1 MFTAIDTLVNGRER
15 FRAHQIEYKLSEKNK
30 SEIYRDAL
38 PGLNSGKFELLD
50 HPKLVAQ
57 ICALERRTARGG
69 RDSIDHPPKQHDD
82 LANSALD
89 AAGSTP
95 RSSGV
100 SSRSSTS
107 PVRISTM
114 SLASWFV
121 SRGRFWPLGS
131 VGIFPTSISTQHAL
145 KKADLLCDYSDRL
158 HFRQRLGNWSPGIN
172 RF

>member
-95 RSSGV
+95 RFRREFAILDLAGQDIDHEFGELV
-100 SSRSSTS
+100 CVAGALLAFRFGWHFPHLHIDATRSQK
-107 PVRISTM
+107 
-114 SLASWFV
+114 
-121 SRGRFWPLGS
+121 GRS
-131 VGIFPTSISTQHAL
+131 AL
-145 KKADLLCDYSDRL
+145 
-158 HFRQRLGNWSPGIN
+158 
-172 RF
+172 